1 MLPWTCSE
9 SCDRLCFSSCQ
20 ERQMI
25 AVRMMMMIKR
35 KQVLPIQSSLMSYL
49 YFILFYFVED
59 PFDNKETSVMRNFNL
74 HYDLFYFCF
83 WFCSCALLSKITHY
97 LFLHGLNRHGYR
109 CLLNA
114 KCEIDTFFSAILTF
128 SLAWGQKWFL
138 TTCSYVW
145 IYKCV
150 CIKIWLWIFIIVFT
164 FCYIVFHLRDK

>member
-25 AVRMMMMIKR
+25 AVRMMMIKR

-49 YFILFYFVED
+49 YFILFYFDED

-83 WFCSCALLSKITHY
+83 WFAAVHY
-97 LFLHGLNRHGYR
+97 FLRSHIIYSSTVWIAMVTVAFGMQ
-109 CLLNA
+109 NA
-114 KCEIDTFFSAILTF
+114 KLTHSFLPFWLF